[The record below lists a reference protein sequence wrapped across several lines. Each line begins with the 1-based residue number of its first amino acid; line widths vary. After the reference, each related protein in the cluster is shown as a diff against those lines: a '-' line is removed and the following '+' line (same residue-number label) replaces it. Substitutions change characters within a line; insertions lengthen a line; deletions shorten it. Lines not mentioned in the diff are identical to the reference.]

1 MTWRVLLR
9 KCDACYCRR
18 QPIVN
23 GSRKASFET
32 RLTACMFFIPDF
44 NVCKDFWG
52 PLCLATV
59 YSLLIVWGQFRVIPW
74 ILMLWVVGSGLLFVL
89 ARSFGG
95 NSHGLAYIC
104 AVVGYGILPL
114 ILATVT
120 NLLCSAIIPQITIPI
135 KVTGVLWSTGVAT
148 VLICHSELAEKKAMV
163 GYPTALVYYF
173 LASLQSGV

>member
-1 MTWRVLLR
+1 
-9 KCDACYCRR
+9 
-18 QPIVN
+18 
-23 GSRKASFET
+23 
-32 RLTACMFFIPDF
+32 MFFIPDF